1 MAEGEKIELVKTSIQ
16 ISPELR
22 DRIYRLKFRRTYEQ
36 FLADLCDLYEEEEKK
51 RTIPKQ

>member
-1 MAEGEKIELVKTSIQ
+1 MTDGERVEQGKTSIQ

-36 FLADLCDLYEEEEKK
+36 FLAELCDLYEEDERK
-51 RTIPKQ
+51 RTAPKQ